1 MRVEDLA
8 SGVKRL
14 RQDETLATILTDI
27 KDDAV
32 QVFSNPNSTPERILE
47 AHESIRAVGTLIR
60 AFDAIEADAKMKNK
74 E

>member
-32 QVFSNPNSTPERILE
+32 QVFSNPNSTQERIME

>member
-8 SGVKRL
+8 SGVRRL
-14 RQDETLATILTDI
+14 RQDETLMTILNDI
-27 KDDAV
+27 KEDAI
-32 QVFSNPNSTPERILE
+32 QVFSNPNSEPERILE

-60 AFDAIEADAKMKNK
+60 AFDAIEADAKIKSK